1 MFFFILSERRVVRRA
16 VRVMVDFQRN
26 GCAKVKAF
34 DKLSEA
40 IEQYKQAL
48 KAYDEVATMMG
59 ESHPRER
66 EAAFKELKRL
76 LAEVGKA
83 P

>member
-48 KAYDEVATMMG
+48 KDYDEVATMM
-59 ESHPRER
+59 ENRIRER
-66 EAAFKELKRL
+66 EKPRSRNSR
-76 LAEVGKA
+76 GCSQR
-83 P
+83 